1 MQPTIWVQMFLTKH
15 FSFLFVLAGHFRWG
29 RKQSSNHAPIEEI
42 KKSKGYRD
50 APDAPSFSLGFDDVT
65 QKSPI
70 KSTTDDFI
78 TSSMFD
84 QLCDDAMKNSAKHQ
98 DYPTI
103 NTNQL
108 SPEQETIYNEICKW
122 RSRSGADTRYVGEQI
137 KKLHMHNK
145 TVLTSSPFVSQ
156 FGRIQVEWNHSY
168 CEWASK

>member
-1 MQPTIWVQMFLTKH
+1 MVSPQH
-15 FSFLFVLAGHFRWG
+15 FTFFLFWQGISG
-29 RKQSSNHAPIEEI
+29 EGGSNLPIMRTIEEI
-42 KKSKGYRD
+42 KESKGYKDALD
-50 APDAPSFSLGFDDVT
+50 APRFSLGFDDVT
-65 QKSPI
+65 QKSPS
-70 KSTTDDFI
+70 KSTADDSI

-84 QLCDDAMKNSAKHQ
+84 QLCDDAMKKSVKHQ

-103 NTNQL
+103 NTNHL

-156 FGRIQVEWNHSY
+156 SGRIQV
-168 CEWASK
+168 K

>member
-1 MQPTIWVQMFLTKH
+1 MQLANWVQMFFPKH
-15 FSFLFVLAGHFRWG
+15 FSFLLFWQGI
-29 RKQSSNHAPIEEI
+29 SSEGGSNLPIMRTIEAI

-50 APDAPSFSLGFDDVT
+50 APDAPSFSLGFDEVT
-65 QKSPI
+65 QKSPS

-103 NTNQL
+103 NTNHL

-145 TVLTSSPFVSQ
+145 KILTSSPFVSQ